1 MYILWVNGDGWDAP
15 SFFTSGLMLVPNLCV
30 PRKGV
35 SFPRYAFFVDHIRW
49 LFTDYTYLSYAQF
62 CFVYILIT
70 YEGKDQAFSENIVDG
85 IKNSITSNF
94 EDPNEKYVN

>member
-1 MYILWVNGDGWDAP
+1 MFHEKAYLLLDTPFSWITFG
-15 SFFTSGLMLVPNLCV
+15 
-30 PRKGV
+30 
-35 SFPRYAFFVDHIRW
+35 
-49 LFTDYTYLSYAQF
+49 DYTYLSYAQF

>member
-1 MYILWVNGDGWDAP
+1 MCSTKRL
-15 SFFTSGLMLVPNLCV
+15 LVTPFSWITL
-30 PRKGV
+30 GY
-35 SFPRYAFFVDHIRW
+35 YAY
-49 LFTDYTYLSYAQF
+49 LLSYAKF

-94 EDPNEKYVN
+94 EDPDEKYVN